1 MIGFIIIRTV
11 YLIIILVYQ
20 LINIP
25 AGHTDTVKRYIF
37 FQIKI
42 GCPTN
47 FYLVLIYC
55 VWIRENSRLNL
66 SAVRQKNSVKPL
78 SLKERK
84 FEFFFFFA
92 NI

>member
-37 FQIKI
+37 FS
-42 GCPTN
+42 N
-47 FYLVLIYC
+47 
-55 VWIRENSRLNL
+55 
-66 SAVRQKNSVKPL
+66 
-78 SLKERK
+78 
-84 FEFFFFFA
+84 
-92 NI
+92 